1 MAPYEELCPCNSRSS
16 HSENAPY
23 SLQSISC
30 FAPLG
35 VYSAVLLDG
44 VFRGLLDSCHGFPD
58 WFAGAPHYVTQPV
71 WSTPRSRMSFHSSCI
86 DAKSCEA
93 GYPSSNPAYV
103 VGSGIGYVYSEARVC
118 WTF

>member
-1 MAPYEELCPCNSRSS
+1 MATLPEELCPCNSTSS

-58 WFAGAPHYVTQPV
+58 WFAGGPALRYPASLEH
-71 WSTPRSRMSFHSSCI
+71 STVADDLPF
-86 DAKSCEA
+86 
-93 GYPSSNPAYV
+93 V
-103 VGSGIGYVYSEARVC
+103 VH
-118 WTF
+118 